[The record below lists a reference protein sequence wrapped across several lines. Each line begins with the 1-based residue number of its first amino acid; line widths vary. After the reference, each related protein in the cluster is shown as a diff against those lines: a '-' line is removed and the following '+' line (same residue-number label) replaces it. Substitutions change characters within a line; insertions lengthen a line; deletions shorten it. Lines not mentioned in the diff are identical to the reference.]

1 MRSIAMAGG
10 RPTNYKPEN
19 AEIARYACML
29 GATNETLAA
38 RFEVCRRTIDSWIA
52 SIPEFSIAVKQGR
65 AGADEAVVSAL
76 FMRATGIEQ
85 KMTKVFCH
93 RGQPVTADYTVHL
106 PPDVRACIFWLRNR
120 RPEEWR
126 ESRPAVAAAKDEPN
140 WVSELEAA
148 SERVRLEAVAER
160 AARSAAEGT
169 ALPVPG
175 EAERSKADEA
185 LRSAAERLRVHL

>member
-1 MRSIAMAGG
+1 
-10 RPTNYKPEN
+10 
-19 AEIARYACML
+19 ML

-52 SIPEFSIAVKQGR
+52 TIPEFSFAIKQGR
-65 AGADEAVVSAL
+65 EGANEAVVSAL
-76 FMRATGIEQ
+76 FARATGMEQ

-93 RGQPVTADYTVHL
+93 RGQPVTADYTVQL

-126 ESRPAVAAAKDEPN
+126 ESRPAVAEKKDEPN

-148 SERVRLEAVAER
+148 SERVRLAAVAEH

-169 ALPVPG
+169 GLPVPS
-175 EAERSKADEA
+175 EAEGSGAERD